1 MLWKFLCYN
10 KTKKGIFNMISYN
23 PLWKTL
29 IDKGIKKSELREM
42 ANFSTHTLS
51 KLSKNESV
59 SMYIIDNI
67 CQALKC
73 NIEDVVEII
82 EDGTK

>member
-1 MLWKFLCYN
+1 
-10 KTKKGIFNMISYN
+10 MISYN

-29 IDKGIKKSELREM
+29 IDKGISKTELRQM

-59 SMYIIDNI
+59 SLYIIDNI
-67 CQALKC
+67 CLALNCK
-73 NIEDVVEII
+73 IEDVVEIK
-82 EDGTK
+82 ECN

>member
-1 MLWKFLCYN
+1 
-10 KTKKGIFNMISYN
+10 MISYN

-29 IDKGIKKSELREM
+29 IDREISKTQLREM

-59 SMYIIDNI
+59 SLYIIDNI
-67 CQALKC
+67 CLALNCK
-73 NIEDVVEII
+73 IEDVIEIKKC
-82 EDGTK
+82 D